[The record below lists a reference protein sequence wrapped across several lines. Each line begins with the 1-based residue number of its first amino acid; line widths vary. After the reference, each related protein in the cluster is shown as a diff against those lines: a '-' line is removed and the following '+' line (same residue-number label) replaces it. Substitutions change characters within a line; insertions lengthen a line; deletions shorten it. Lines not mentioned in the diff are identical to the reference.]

1 MTVYQLVKIVKAK
14 VLPAGGKVRKRRCL
28 EEFLIT

>member
-14 VLPAGGKVRKRRCL
+14 VLPAGGKVRKRRSIAL
-28 EEFLIT
+28 HTL